1 MQGLAAARGAA
12 VTSSPT
18 YTLVNV
24 YEEADVV
31 HMDLYR
37 LETDGDLE
45 SIGYWDYLE
54 ERGAIVAVEWVDQVP
69 GAWPGEG
76 VVVELRDEGAGRV
89 ARIWSSERGAPA
101 LERELAD
108 FAEE

>member
-1 MQGLAAARGAA
+1 M
-12 VTSSPT
+12 
-18 YTLVNV
+18 
-24 YEEADVV
+24 V

-76 VVVELRDEGAGRV
+76 LLVELSHVGEGRV
-89 ARIWSSERGAPA
+89 ARVWSAGLDVSA
-101 LERELAD
+101 LDRELEPLNRS
-108 FAEE
+108 EE